1 MFYTQVGRSN
11 LLVYLLKLYI
21 FFFTSRSSTVKLPIR
36 RSHFA
41 AQAAESQLL
50 STGYQMAAVSLVLSS
65 SVDER
70 KRSKKERQGVKTY

>member
-21 FFFTSRSSTVKLPIR
+21 FLYIAFFHSKLPIR

-41 AQAAESQLL
+41 AQAAESQLP

-70 KRSKKERQGVKTY
+70 KRRKKERQGVKTY